1 VSDFLLATRPRP
13 EGELR
18 GALERY
24 LGHVSAE
31 IVEVHGTWGSLAV
44 ARAPHDPEPAM
55 RDGRSLSVLIGE
67 PMARLAPMAGPAVE
81 PAQRAWVHAALA
93 ESTKTAWEDAL
104 DGPFAALSVDP
115 ERGGGCV
122 VTDLFAWVPVFEAYA
137 GGGLVLGTHPD
148 AVARIAAATVD
159 PVSAAELV
167 AHLTITWPR
176 TLHDGVTQVAP
187 GTVRCFGADGWNDS
201 GRQYWRPEERD
212 DVYPTIH
219 AAAEALRAALVED
232 VALAVR
238 GVEHAG
244 LLLSGGEDSRAVLGA
259 VPAGVRVTGF
269 TYADADNREVR
280 SARRVARAYGAAFV
294 FGRRAPDHYLRG
306 LEPVARMVG
315 SQNEYIDAHGYGFHA
330 ELGLAELPIV
340 LGGLS
345 SDALL
350 KADNVPARR
359 VATVLAGGISCIRPA
374 PVPSMAGIRPAL
386 LREAAARRDAYR
398 AELARLRPRS
408 ADEWSRIYP
417 FTMRK
422 YAANH
427 HGNRRLFRVHEP
439 FMSNPVVRLA
449 ASVPQRWK
457 VDRRLFHLAIA
468 PLLRPSWYVPHA
480 RNRFPSLGGRG
491 NTLARPL
498 LGLARDVRAL
508 ATGEWGANQ
517 ESWPLWDKLVQSP
530 AMSQAEAR
538 IPLAASALAAIVETA
553 DDARIREQMRT
564 WGPRQR
570 LTALQVAYLTGG
582 V

>member
-1 VSDFLLATRPRP
+1 VSDFLFTTRPRP

-18 GALERY
+18 AMLDRY

-31 IVEVHGTWGSLAV
+31 ITELHGPWGSLAV
-44 ARAPHDPEPAM
+44 ARAPHDPEPVMHDA
-55 RDGRSLSVLIGE
+55 RGVSVLIGE
-67 PMARLAPMAGPAVE
+67 PMARLASAGPAVE
-81 PAQRAWVHAALA
+81 PEQRARVHAALA
-93 ESTKTAWEDAL
+93 ASTQTAWEDAL
-104 DGPFAALSVDP
+104 DGPFAALFIDP
-115 ERGGGCV
+115 ERGGGRV
-122 VTDLFAWVPVFEAYA
+122 VTDLFAWIPVFSAST

-148 AVARIAAATVD
+148 AVARIAGAVVD

-176 TLHDGVTQVAP
+176 TLYDGVTQVAP
-187 GTVRCFGADGWNDS
+187 GTERPFDGDGWMDS

-219 AAAEALRAALVED
+219 AAAEVLRAALVDD
-232 VALAVR
+232 VMLALR
-238 GVEHAG
+238 GQVHAG

-259 VPAGVRVTGF
+259 VPPGVRVTGF

-294 FGRRAPDHYLRG
+294 FGRRAGDHYLRG

-315 SQNEYIDAHGYGFHA
+315 SQNEYIDAHGYGFHTA
-330 ELGLAELPIV
+330 LGLADLPIV

-359 VATVLAGGISCIRPA
+359 VAAVLRGEVSAIRPA
-374 PVPSMAGIRPAL
+374 PLPSMAGIRPAL
-386 LREAAARRDAYR
+386 LAEAAERRNAYR
-398 AELARLRPRS
+398 AELAQLRPRS

-449 ASVPQRWK
+449 ASVPQQWK
-457 VDRRLFHLAIA
+457 VNRRLFHLAIA
-468 PLLRPSWYVPHA
+468 PLLRPSWWVPHA
-480 RNRFPSLGGRG
+480 RNRFPSLGVRA
-491 NTLARPL
+491 NAVARPL
-498 LGLARDVRAL
+498 LGLARDARAL
-508 ATGEWGANQ
+508 ATGEWRANQ
-517 ESWPLWDKLVQSP
+517 ESWPLWDQLVQSP
-530 AMSQAEAR
+530 AMSRAESR
-538 IPLAASALAAIVETA
+538 VPLAASALAEIVETA

-564 WGPRQR
+564 WAPRQR

-582 V
+582 G